1 MGKTVQETV
10 AEKIAASGP
19 DVLNIV
25 VDKLAEIEISKRV
38 EAVTKGISKQ
48 DQLEKELKKIDG
60 KNDVITYV
68 DGKEVQSMSK
78 NRFEEIKK
86 AKEKLDG
93 LTKAMDSALSSNTV
107 EAYAKLNETLNK
119 LNNAGGSKT
128 ESSGESKS
136 ES

>member
-1 MGKTVQETV
+1 MGKTIQETV
-10 AEKIAASGP
+10 AEKIAGSGP

-38 EAVTKGISKQ
+38 EAITKSISKQ
-48 DQLEKELKKIDG
+48 DQLEKELKKIDA

-68 DGKEVQSMSK
+68 EGKEVQSMSK
-78 NRFEEIKK
+78 TRFEEIKK

-93 LTKAMDSALSSNTV
+93 LTKAMDTALSSNTA
-107 EAYAKLNETLNK
+107 EAYTKLNETLNK
-119 LNNAGGSKT
+119 LNNAGGDKK
-128 ESSGESKS
+128 ESPGESKS

>member
-1 MGKTVQETV
+1 MGKTIQETV
-10 AEKIAASGP
+10 AEKIAGSGP

-38 EAVTKGISKQ
+38 EAITKGISKQ

-68 DGKEVQSMSK
+68 EGKEVQSMSK

-93 LTKAMDSALSSNTV
+93 LTKAMDAALSGNTA
-107 EAYAKLNETLNK
+107 EAYTKLNETLNK
-119 LNNAGGSKT
+119 LNNAGGDKK
-128 ESSGESKS
+128 ESPGESKS